1 MQVVYN
7 RGKTQNVLF
16 LTLFGKLRGVFPYLF
31 RVPVIS
37 LGNLFLSLAIFISF
51 ISFPWYQFSF
61 VCGYTLVLPFC
72 NSWLS
77 CFLSYLSLTL
87 DSWNW
92 VFKKAQ
98 SPLCMPSLWPYN
110 HTFFFFFN
118 LWKSVFFQ
126 FRPNIQRHSG
136 FEVFAITDCKVL
148 ILVAPSQGCS
158 HFYPAN
164 QHFLCLSG
172 LGPMQK
178 FPSLPFLPSK
188 R

>member
-148 ILVAPSQGCS
+148 ILVCS
-158 HFYPAN
+158 FSRM
-164 QHFLCLSG
+164 LS
-172 LGPMQK
+172 
-178 FPSLPFLPSK
+178 FLPCQLALSLLV
-188 R
+188 RIGSYAEIPFITFPAF